1 MTPPKLVAPP
11 GACDCHMH
19 VYEDRYPLV
28 PRAVFNT
35 PLEDY
40 LLVQKTLGLSRVV
53 LVQPNGYGFDN
64 RCMLDALARSSESAR
79 AIAIVDPAATD
90 TELDRLTRAGVRGI
104 RYHLLPGGM
113 LPPETLETMAARVAG
128 FG

>member
-1 MTPPKLVAPP
+1 MSRRRNVILSEIRRACRLHEQFFPMTPPKLVAPP

-28 PRAVFNT
+28 PQAVFKPPHA

-40 LLVQKTLGLSRVV
+40 LVVQKTLGLSRVV

-64 RCMLDALARSSESAR
+64 RWFLEPLARLRETAR
-79 AIAIVDPAATD
+79 AS
-90 TELDRLTRAGVRGI
+90 
-104 RYHLLPGGM
+104 
-113 LPPETLETMAARVAG
+113 
-128 FG
+128 

>member
-1 MTPPKLVAPP
+1 MSSCPKFAAGPPPDEKPFPMTPPKVVAPP

-28 PRAVFNT
+28 PQAVFKPPHA

-40 LLVQKTLGLSRVV
+40 LVVQKTLGLSRVV

-64 RCMLDALARSSESAR
+64 RCMLQALARLSESAR

-90 TELDRLTRAGVRGI
+90 AE
-104 RYHLLPGGM
+104 
-113 LPPETLETMAARVAG
+113 
-128 FG
+128 